1 MYFGTKNYLKNNHY
15 HTNKHTFKVRWF
27 LRLHRRLH
35 KKEYLCDV
43 DFYFTKLNN
52 IGYFNN
58 KIKNDINNK

>member
-1 MYFGTKNYLKNNHY
+1 
-15 HTNKHTFKVRWF
+15 
-27 LRLHRRLH
+27 
-35 KKEYLCDV
+35 V